1 MIAKKLCLKGLTVQ
15 GNLPTNPKCQQRA
28 IPITCEKPVVVM
40 GAIGQFMPQKGRRHG
55 RSGKIGHSL
64 TLGGSRGLCG
74 APIIEP
80 MPKTP
85 HVVVLLFLTSL
96 LVAGSLQT
104 GCAKRERSPGEIR
117 EAANNAYARG
127 DYARSLAE
135 WDEYARVVDA
145 PLVSDIG
152 RGRALLALERPS
164 EAVIPLERVY
174 RADPTSAEKLEL
186 LIEALYGAGERERLI
201 QLLQDRTRQP
211 GAVSDFLRLG
221 QYAQMLGDPDEAQR
235 ALLAAAR
242 VDRGQSFE
250 PQFRL
255 AEFYHTIGDTD
266 RALERYAMAL
276 WFDYSNEQVADRI
289 RALGET
295 PGRTYVKVPHEAI
308 QEGLLPA
315 DAPPPDPRPRG

>member
-1 MIAKKLCLKGLTVQ
+1 
-15 GNLPTNPKCQQRA
+15 
-28 IPITCEKPVVVM
+28 
-40 GAIGQFMPQKGRRHG
+40 
-55 RSGKIGHSL
+55 
-64 TLGGSRGLCG
+64 
-74 APIIEP
+74 

>member
-1 MIAKKLCLKGLTVQ
+1 
-15 GNLPTNPKCQQRA
+15 
-28 IPITCEKPVVVM
+28 
-40 GAIGQFMPQKGRRHG
+40 
-55 RSGKIGHSL
+55 
-64 TLGGSRGLCG
+64 
-74 APIIEP
+74 
-80 MPKTP
+80 MPKP
-85 HVVVLLFLTSL
+85 HPFAVFVALLGL
-96 LVAGSLQT
+96 LAAGSLPA
-104 GCAKRERSPGEIR
+104 GCAKRERSAGEIR
-117 EAANNAYARG
+117 ESANSAYARG

-135 WDEYARVVDA
+135 WEAYARVMDA
-145 PLVSDIG
+145 PLASDIG
-152 RGRALLALERPS
+152 RGRALLALERPG
-164 EAVIPLERVY
+164 EAIIPLERVY
-174 RADPTSAEKLEL
+174 RADPTNDEKLDL

-211 GAVSDFLRLG
+211 GAVADYLRLG

-255 AEFYHTIGDTD
+255 AEFHHSVGDNE

-276 WFDYSNEQVADRI
+276 WFDYTNEQVAERI

-295 PGRTYVKVPHEAI
+295 PGRTYVKVPYEAI

-315 DAPPPDPRPRG
+315 DAPPPEPKPKG